1 MAGDVAGM
9 FKQLN
14 QAVNNNPAA
23 TGAGQ
28 AAIDSM
34 SQAFGNV
41 AAPVAGMMQPKGM
54 EEPSAYSFMNEGA
67 KDAQGKTDL
76 AKVNLDTPEGLDQ
89 AAGVYTQ
96 MGDTEKAMKMT
107 TAANAQRET
116 QLEKAD
122 EAADVLKTQKANEGG
137 MEYALSTNDL
147 AGARAIESGTISGA
161 DYYKMRLENSMK
173 MKADK
178 AGQDPYRGAFTKDV
192 MMSGKMVP
200 VRYAANGE
208 PIAILGEGRRDVELK
223 SLYNPATGG
232 TQMAVVDKQNPS
244 NIQFVG
250 TGEKPPPT
258 YEITKVGDKFHTW
271 MTPPGGQPVRVA
283 ITADITKAEES
294 MIDAKEQVK
303 SVNLISSIDQAIR
316 TLRDPEQNVG
326 GMYGPLQWA
335 PWASDQRTYEATI
348 DSIRANIGFGALREL
363 KESGGTLGQVS
374 NIENMLLQS
383 QITKLDTW
391 TGKAD
396 QIKSLQKIRELTERI
411 QVART
416 TDNPET
422 LFTAEIDE
430 ATGVPTGNRL
440 YYVDSETTA
449 IIHDDG
455 SVTMDIAGAPE

>member
-41 AAPVAGMMQPKGM
+41 AAPVAGMMSPKGM
-54 EEPSAYSFMNEGA
+54 EAPSSYSFMNEGA

-76 AKVNLDTPEGLDQ
+76 AKVDLNTPEGLDQ

-147 AGARAIESGTISGA
+147 EGARAIEAGTISGA
-161 DYYKMRLENSMK
+161 DYYKMRLENSLK

-178 AGQDPYRGAFTKDV
+178 AGVDPYRGAFTKDV

-223 SLYNPATGG
+223 SLYNPETGG
-232 TQMAVVDKQNPS
+232 TQMAVVDKQDPTNV
-244 NIQFVG
+244 QFVG
-250 TGEKPPPT
+250 TGEKPLPE
-258 YEITKVGDKFHTW
+258 YEITQVGDKFHTW
-271 MTPPGGQPVRVA
+271 MTPPSGQPVRVA
-283 ITADITKAEES
+283 ITGDLSAAEES
-294 MIDAKEQVK
+294 MVDAKEQMK
-303 SVNLISSIDQAIR
+303 TVNLIGSIDQAIL
-316 TLRDPEQNVG
+316 TLKDADQNVG
-326 GMYGPLQWA
+326 GWYGPLQW
-335 PWASDQRTYEATI
+335 
-348 DSIRANIGFGALREL
+348 LRL
-363 KESGGTLGQVS
+363 
-374 NIENMLLQS
+374 S
-383 QITKLDTW
+383 Q
-391 TGKAD
+391 
-396 QIKSLQKIRELTERI
+396 Q
-411 QVART
+411 
-416 TDNPET
+416 
-422 LFTAEIDE
+422 
-430 ATGVPTGNRL
+430 
-440 YYVDSETTA
+440 
-449 IIHDDG
+449 
-455 SVTMDIAGAPE
+455 